1 MPFCP
6 DCGTE
11 HQGAR
16 FCPNC
21 GIPQRGSTAPGA
33 HAAVA
38 TPSAPASIPE
48 REEEDEKTVWEG
60 EAKTVTKAATR
71 GHLVTARYQ
80 LTNKTLYFQEGALST
95 RQQQVPLWAVRD
107 IDVERSLTQKARGI
121 GTVIVWVEHSDYTGR
136 NSVDLR
142 NIENATDV
150 GSLISRHAKHERLAY
165 DQRKATRYY
174 GHTPGRPGG

>member
-21 GIPQRGSTAPGA
+21 GIPQPGTTAPGA

-107 IDVERSLTQKARGI
+107 IDVERSLTQKARGWPRPSSQTDSSRP
-121 GTVIVWVEHSDYTGR
+121 TVAFAACSAES
-136 NSVDLR
+136 S
-142 NIENATDV
+142 
-150 GSLISRHAKHERLAY
+150 SRSKT
-165 DQRKATRYY
+165 TR
-174 GHTPGRPGG
+174 

>member
-21 GIPQRGSTAPGA
+21 GIPQPGTAASGAPG
-33 HAAVA
+33 AVA
-38 TPSAPASIPE
+38 TPSAPPIPE
-48 REEEDEKTVWEG
+48 LVEEEEETVWEG

-71 GHLVTARYQ
+71 GHLVAARYR
-80 LTNKTLYFQEGALST
+80 LTSKVLHFQEGALST
-95 RQQQVPLWAVRD
+95 KQQQVPLWAVRD

-121 GTVIVWVEHSDYTGR
+121 GTVTVWVEHSDYTGR
-136 NSVDLR
+136 DYVDLR
-142 NIENATDV
+142 NIENASDV
-150 GSLISRHAKHERLAY
+150 GSLINRHAKRERLAY

-174 GHTPGRPGG
+174 GQTSPGRPGG